1 MSDGQQL
8 IYFDSTYT
16 LRVVEEDK
24 FKDTE
29 RLRDEAEKFSESALV
44 PARCPALHAAPI
56 ARRPQTEWAAGLS
69 LLYVLRWRWARRA
82 CACLAQRACD
92 GGQRACAGCRSSAH
106 RPGCRQQASVP
117 ALSGFHVPS
126 AQSNV
131 HVRIRANA
139 RTCAEMG
146 EFQQTVKS
154 LVEGMNKQG
163 ARIEAAKLKVIT
175 RLRE

>member
-29 RLRDEAEKFSESALV
+29 RLRDEAEKFSEK
-44 PARCPALHAAPI
+44 
-56 ARRPQTEWAAGLS
+56 
-69 LLYVLRWRWARRA
+69 
-82 CACLAQRACD
+82 
-92 GGQRACAGCRSSAH
+92 
-106 RPGCRQQASVP
+106 
-117 ALSGFHVPS
+117 
-126 AQSNV
+126 
-131 HVRIRANA
+131 
-139 RTCAEMG
+139 MG

-175 RLRE
+175 RLTE

>member
-1 MSDGQQL
+1 VEEGARAPRARTMSDGQQL

-29 RLRDEAEKFSESALV
+29 RLRDEAEKFSEK
-44 PARCPALHAAPI
+44 
-56 ARRPQTEWAAGLS
+56 
-69 LLYVLRWRWARRA
+69 
-82 CACLAQRACD
+82 
-92 GGQRACAGCRSSAH
+92 
-106 RPGCRQQASVP
+106 
-117 ALSGFHVPS
+117 
-126 AQSNV
+126 
-131 HVRIRANA
+131 
-139 RTCAEMG
+139 MG

-175 RLRE
+175 RLTE

>member
-1 MSDGQQL
+1 M
-8 IYFDSTYT
+8 
-16 LRVVEEDK
+16 
-24 FKDTE
+24 
-29 RLRDEAEKFSESALV
+29 
-44 PARCPALHAAPI
+44 
-56 ARRPQTEWAAGLS
+56 
-69 LLYVLRWRWARRA
+69 
-82 CACLAQRACD
+82 
-92 GGQRACAGCRSSAH
+92 
-106 RPGCRQQASVP
+106 
-117 ALSGFHVPS
+117 PS

-175 RLRE
+175 RRTE